1 MANKKPTAK
10 NTENQKEEKVVEK
23 VKEETQVRRKKQID
37 LNLEVPVRNVHDG
50 EVIYVSRKTG
60 LQTLWNS
67 YGDEVF
73 MDVSELLTMKASQ
86 PRFLNEP
93 WIVIDD
99 EDVAKH
105 LGLDKLYE
113 KLVGTEELEGF
124 FELSI
129 SEMEN
134 VLNKIPKGMKDSI
147 AIRARKKFEDET
159 LYDNRKIRLL
169 QDKLKIDL
177 NILR

>member
-1 MANKKPTAK
+1 MAAKKQATK
-10 NTENQKEEKVVEK
+10 NTDNLIEENKQEKVNQEP
-23 VKEETQVRRKKQID
+23 QVRRKKQID

-73 MDVSELLTMKASQ
+73 MDVGELLTMKASQ
-86 PRFLNEP
+86 SRFLNEP
-93 WIVIDD
+93 WIIIDD
-99 EDVAKH
+99 EDVAKY

-113 KLVGTEELEGF
+113 KLIGTEELDQF
-124 FELSI
+124 FELTVG
-129 SEMEN
+129 EMEEI
-134 VLNKIPKGMKDSI
+134 LNKIPKGMKESI
-147 AIRARKKFEDET
+147 SIRARRKFEDET